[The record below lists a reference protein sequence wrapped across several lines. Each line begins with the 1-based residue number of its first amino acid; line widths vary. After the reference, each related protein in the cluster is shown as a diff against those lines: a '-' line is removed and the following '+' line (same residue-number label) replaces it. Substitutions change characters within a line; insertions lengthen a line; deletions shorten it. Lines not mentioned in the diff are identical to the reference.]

1 MVLLIANSRGGD
13 SVLPISD
20 CDVGKV
26 SVHEWIELWGF
37 SGSVGATTLVVFDLC
52 EGSAS

>member
-26 SVHEWIELWGF
+26 SVHEWIELC
-37 SGSVGATTLVVFDLC
+37 GAFRKCGCDNSCGL
-52 EGSAS
+52 